1 MNAWP
6 ASLRGASISNST
18 RKDLIWRFF
27 AARMGVLA
35 NFKGAQTEVSF
46 VPIYHGMPAYIES
59 LKEFESRGFGVVDFM
74 PVAVAADGLEAMEM
88 DCILVRKSELA

>member
-1 MNAWP
+1 
-6 ASLRGASISNST
+6 
-18 RKDLIWRFF
+18 
-27 AARMGVLA
+27 
-35 NFKGAQTEVSF
+35 
-46 VPIYHGMPAYIES
+46 MPAYIES